1 MKAKWTITI
10 PEVLNR
16 LKKLV
21 APSSFLTARDQFAIR
36 VAIMRLEGKESE
48 LSREIVDP
56 ELDDSEVVT
65 KWCLRTDGIIEQRQ
79 FLVEELPYF
88 RHLYDTKE
96 EAMEAHRRE
105 EEKLKKEAERL
116 FPKEGKSL
124 IKSPEELAKEV
135 MLTMPKLEA
144 HKAGPN
150 SYVLATEPTC
160 YEMFIALEGRV
171 RKLEK
176 DVISLYGRATVVK
189 EKE

>member
-1 MKAKWTITI
+1 MDDKWTISI

-21 APSSFLTARDQFAIR
+21 KPDTFLPAYDQFAIR

-56 ELDDSEVVT
+56 ELDDGEVVT
-65 KWCLRTDGIIEQRQ
+65 KWCLRMDGIIEQRQ

-88 RHLYDTKE
+88 RNLYDTKE
-96 EAMEAHRRE
+96 EAMEAQRRE

-116 FPKEGKSL
+116 FPKESL
-124 IKSPEELAKEV
+124 LKPLEEVKKDI
-135 MLTMPKLEA
+135 MLTMPKLEP
-144 HKAGPN
+144 HQAGPN
-150 SYVLATEPTC
+150 SYVLATEPTY
-160 YEMFIALEGRV
+160 YEMIVALEEHV

-176 DVISLYGRATVVK
+176 DVISLYGRTTA
-189 EKE
+189 EKEGPRE

>member
-1 MKAKWTITI
+1 MADKWTITI

-21 APSSFLTARDQFAIR
+21 APSSFLPASDQFAIR

-48 LSREIVDP
+48 LGKVIVDP

-65 KWCLRTDGIIEQRQ
+65 KWCLRTDGKIEQRQ

-96 EAMEAHRRE
+96 EAMEAQR
-105 EEKLKKEAERL
+105 LEAERL

-124 IKSPEELAKEV
+124 LKPLEEFKKDV
-135 MLTMPKLEA
+135 TLTMPKLEP

-150 SYVLATEPTC
+150 SYVLATEPTY
-160 YEMFIALEGRV
+160 YEMFIVLEGRV

-176 DVISLYGRATVVK
+176 DVISLYGRATAVK

>member
-21 APSSFLTARDQFAIR
+21 GPSSFLSGNDQFAIR

-65 KWCLRTDGIIEQRQ
+65 KWCLRMDGIIEQRQ

-88 RHLYDTKE
+88 RNLYDTKE
-96 EAMEAHRRE
+96 EAMKAQRWE
-105 EEKLKKEAERL
+105 EEKLRKEAERL

-124 IKSPEELAKEV
+124 LKPFEEAKKEI
-135 MLTMPKLEA
+135 MLTMPKLEP

-150 SYVLATEPTC
+150 SYVLATEPTY
-160 YEMFIALEGRV
+160 YEMIVALEGRV

-176 DVISLYGRATVVK
+176 DVISLYGRATAVK
-189 EKE
+189 EE